1 MKDDLS
7 PRVHVLARTSTEAE
21 IIPATAFR
29 QALSAFWRDRTAVV
43 GAALLLVVLLA
54 AALAPLI
61 SGFDP
66 NVGDQTA
73 LLVAPGSLG
82 HLLGTD
88 DQGRD
93 ILTRIYFGARLAI
106 PEATI
111 PVVAASLAGLLLG
124 LVAGFYQGI
133 LGEAIMRTL
142 DVFFAVPMVLL
153 GIAIA
158 ASLGS
163 GPPTVIISMAIVI
176 TPYIARVVFT
186 STAQLKS
193 APFVEAARCAGATE
207 WEILSREIFPH
218 VVPTVLVYGTTNM
231 GAMVVFAAGFGFLG
245 LGAQPPT
252 ADWGAMIA
260 AGMVT
265 LASAP
270 WVSTVP
276 GLVIIAVAV
285 AFNYVGDGLR
295 IAMDP
300 RLRTRLS

>member
-1 MKDDLS
+1 MKDDLA
-7 PRVHVLARTSTEAE
+7 PNARVFTRTSANVE
-21 IIPATAFR
+21 IVPASAFR
-29 QALSAFWRDRTAVV
+29 QALSAFARDRPAVV
-43 GAALLLVVLLA
+43 GATLLLIVLLA
-54 AALAPLI
+54 ALLAPFI

-73 LLVAPGSLG
+73 LLVAPASAG

-93 ILTRIYFGARLAI
+93 ILTRIYFGTRLAI

-111 PVVAASLAGLLLG
+111 PVVAASLVGLLLG
-124 LVAGFYQGI
+124 LVAGFYQGFV
-133 LGEAIMRTL
+133 GEAIMRIL
-142 DVFFAVPMVLL
+142 DIFFAIPMVLL

-300 RLRTRLS
+300 RLRTRM